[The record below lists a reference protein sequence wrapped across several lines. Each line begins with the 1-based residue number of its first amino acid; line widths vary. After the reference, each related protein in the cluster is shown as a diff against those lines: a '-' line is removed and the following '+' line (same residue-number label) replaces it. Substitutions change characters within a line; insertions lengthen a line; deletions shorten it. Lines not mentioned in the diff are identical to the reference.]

1 MRTPSK
7 QTIAQHTRRELL
19 ALLLGSLACVVI
31 LTISLADRPAPQI
44 AGFAPSV
51 LLLLSALVIGFAI
64 GGIALVDFPD
74 GASTARDA

>member
-51 LLLLSALVIGFAI
+51 LLLSAFGHRLCDWRHCARR
-64 GGIALVDFPD
+64 FPD
-74 GASTARDA
+74 GASTAGDA